1 MCTLKTKKILAED
14 VKAIQVPELFRK
26 NDIPYFDVCQVN
38 WPKEFPYCPKMKAA
52 IACTD
57 SAILVHYK
65 VQEQS
70 VRAVA
75 QKDHDAVW
83 EDSCAEFFSSPA
95 EDGLYYNV
103 ECNCAGKLLIAVGP
117 DRNQRTPA
125 PKEVMEAVDRWASL
139 GTEPFDTKEE
149 ATEWEIA
156 LVIPFTTYF
165 KHHIESLEGKTLRA
179 NFYKCGDKLPVAHFL
194 SWKPIGTPTPDFHQ
208 PTFFGEV
215 EF

>member
-38 WPKEFPYCPKMKAA
+38 WPKVFPYCPKMQAA

-83 EDSCAEFFSSPA
+83 EDSCAEFFSSPV

-139 GTEPFDTKEE
+139 GTEPFDIKEE
-149 ATEWEIA
+149 TTEWEIA

-179 NFYKCGDKLPVAHFL
+179 NFYKCGDKLPMAHFL
-194 SWKPIGTPTPDFHQ
+194 SWNPIGTPTPDFHQ

>member
-38 WPKEFPYCPKMKAA
+38 WPKEFPYCPKMQAA

-139 GTEPFDTKEE
+139 GTEPFDTKEGT
-149 ATEWEIA
+149 TEWEIA

-194 SWKPIGTPTPDFHQ
+194 SWNPIGTPTPDFHQ